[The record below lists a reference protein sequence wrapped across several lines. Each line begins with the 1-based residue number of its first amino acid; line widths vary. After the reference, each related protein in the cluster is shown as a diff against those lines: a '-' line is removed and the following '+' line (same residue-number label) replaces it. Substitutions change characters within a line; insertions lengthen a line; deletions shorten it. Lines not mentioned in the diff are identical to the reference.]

1 MESMFKKDM
10 KKYQTE
16 KMKPYKKKKSKYTK
30 QEVEE
35 MIRRGFYQSPI
46 TSLVGNFKMNKPIGQ
61 IYSMKGNKPKY
72 E

>member
-1 MESMFKKDM
+1 
-10 KKYQTE
+10 
-16 KMKPYKKKKSKYTK
+16 MKPYKKKKSKYTK